1 MSLFVGQ
8 RRWHVRHFCRNVGKV
23 GASLVVLAFL
33 PLLFHLAL
41 YLRGAFAFHSPNY
54 GYLRDHQGDIAS
66 KSILLYSK
74 QIILFK
80 KMYYTDG
87 FPKSDLRQFIAN
99 DDCVDNTPV
108 YESQNCFP
116 QLWSLLT
123 RRRRGYEVIGD
134 DQKDDDDEEEEQR
147 PILAWAKMIVIHRHF
162 ELLKFFADRKRRYLE
177 SIKKKK
183 YPQFLFETH
192 FFLPGTKSDW
202 KPYDKLYTICIYVLV
217 LFFSVFFSVSEA
229 DAFSARKW
237 EMHYISGTFFF
248 RSLLWTTK
256 GGV

>member
-1 MSLFVGQ
+1 
-8 RRWHVRHFCRNVGKV
+8 
-23 GASLVVLAFL
+23 
-33 PLLFHLAL
+33 
-41 YLRGAFAFHSPNY
+41 
-54 GYLRDHQGDIAS
+54 
-66 KSILLYSK
+66 
-74 QIILFK
+74 
-80 KMYYTDG
+80 MYYTDG

-177 SIKKKK
+177 SIKKKSIHNSYSK
-183 YPQFLFETH
+183 LI

-217 LFFSVFFSVSEA
+217 LFFSVFFPSQKPMLLAQENEKCII
-229 DAFSARKW
+229 FQ
-237 EMHYISGTFFF
+237 ELFFF
-248 RSLLWTTK
+248 FLFFGLQRGAFRAEIKRESWSWEHTSGIFK
-256 GGV
+256 

>member
-1 MSLFVGQ
+1 
-8 RRWHVRHFCRNVGKV
+8 
-23 GASLVVLAFL
+23 
-33 PLLFHLAL
+33 
-41 YLRGAFAFHSPNY
+41 
-54 GYLRDHQGDIAS
+54 
-66 KSILLYSK
+66 
-74 QIILFK
+74 
-80 KMYYTDG
+80 MYYTDG

-192 FFLPGTKSDW
+192 FFFTGDQKWLKAVW
-202 KPYDKLYTICIYVLV
+202 QAIYNLH
-217 LFFSVFFSVSEA
+217 LCFGSFFFCVFSVSEA

>member
-177 SIKKKK
+177 SIKKKVSTILIRNSFFFYRGPK
-183 YPQFLFETH
+183 VIESRMTSYIQFAFMFWFF
-192 FFLPGTKSDW
+192 FFL
-202 KPYDKLYTICIYVLV
+202 C
-217 LFFSVFFSVSEA
+217 
-229 DAFSARKW
+229 
-237 EMHYISGTFFF
+237 FF
-248 RSLLWTTK
+248 RLRSRCF
-256 GGV
+256 